1 VSAAAVFWEGTSMNA
16 SSSFTD
22 QSTPCR
28 RRKGGE
34 RYEDRDDTTLL
45 TQLVLFSCGCR
56 IVRHEYH
63 DGCVDRTVVRH
74 DGTVLLHEL
83 LAGQ

>member
-1 VSAAAVFWEGTSMNA
+1 MKA

-22 QSTPCR
+22 HFTPCR
-28 RRKGGE
+28 RRTGGE
-34 RYEDRDDTTLL
+34 RYEDRDDATLL

-63 DGCVDRTVVRH
+63 DGCVGRTVVRH

-83 LAGQ
+83 LAAQ